1 MTYVDDP
8 SLADQEEDDRADDGE
23 GLSDDLAQYAPAPLT
38 PGQQG
43 FVDRLVDKVWDFT
56 VIFSGVEM
64 FPYQAALGRRIIE
77 SVISGD
83 GATITGELS
92 RQSGKTE
99 VVANV
104 AASLM
109 ILLPRLA
116 EMFPEFEPLQKFRT
130 GVMVGCFAPVEQQV
144 ETLFGRVVD
153 RLTSERALEMLED
166 PEIDDSVRAGSR
178 KVRLRKCQSF
188 CAMQTAN
195 PRAKIE
201 SKSYHIIFVDESQS
215 VDEYVLNKSITPM
228 GAFYLATMVM
238 TGTPDIVKGVFY
250 KTIQHNRRME
260 LRRGGKKNHFR
271 FDWHYCAR
279 FNKNYAAYIR
289 GEASRIGE
297 DSDEFRLNY
306 RLEWLLERGMLIT
319 ETRMDELGDPTM
331 PIVQAYWR
339 SPLVAGIDFARRMDS
354 TVVTIVWVD
363 WDRPDELGLYDHRIL
378 NWLEMHGEEWEDQY
392 FRIVDFLSNYSV
404 VAMGVDAQGVGDVAA
419 DRLKRLLPRIQVE
432 PLSSQIQDQSA
443 RWKHLQQL
451 LQRGL
456 MSWPA
461 HPRAKKTKNWRR
473 FRQQMVDVEKSYKGA
488 HLVVAAPN
496 EAGVH
501 DDYVDSLSC
510 ATIMSQV
517 MMVPEVEMQA
527 TPWASSARRARAAHP
542 RQRRQRTA

>member
-8 SLADQEEDDRADDGE
+8 TLGEDDLEPGE
-23 GLSDDLAQYAPAPLT
+23 DGLSDDLAQYAPPVLD
-38 PGQQG
+38 PNDQQ
-43 FVDRLVDKVWDFT
+43 FVDRLVDKVWEFT
-56 VIFSGVEM
+56 LIFSGVDM
-64 FPYQAALGRRIIE
+64 FPYQETLGRRIIE

-83 GATITGELS
+83 GATITGECS

-99 VVANV
+99 VIANV

-116 EMFPEFEPLQKFRT
+116 EMFPDVGMLAKFRK

-166 PEIDDSVRAGSR
+166 PEIDDVVRPGSR
-178 KVRLRKCQSF
+178 KVRLKKCQSF

-201 SKSYHIIFVDESQS
+201 SKSYHVIFVDESQS
-215 VDEYVLNKSITPM
+215 VDEYVLNKSIAPM

-238 TGTPDIVKGVFY
+238 TGTPDIIKGAFF
-250 KTIQHNRRME
+250 KTIQMNRRME

-289 GEASRIGE
+289 GEAMRIGE
-297 DSDEFRLNY
+297 DRDEVRLNY
-306 RLEWLLERGMLIT
+306 RLEWLLERGMLVT

-331 PIVQAYWR
+331 PIVQSYWR

-354 TVVTIVWVD
+354 TVVTVLFVD
-363 WDRPDELGLYDHRIL
+363 WDRPDELGLYDCRIL

-392 FRIVDFLSNYSV
+392 WRIVDFFSNYSI
-404 VAMGVDAQGVGDVAA
+404 VACGVDAQGVGDVAA

-456 MSWPA
+456 LSWPA
-461 HPRAKKTKNWRR
+461 HPRAKRTKTWRR
-473 FRQQMVDVEKSYKGA
+473 FRTQMVDVEKTYKGA

-517 MMVPEVEMQA
+517 LMVPEVEIQS
-527 TPWASSARRARAAHP
+527 TPWAAGARRARTARP
-542 RQRRQRTA
+542 RQRRQPA

>member
-8 SLADQEEDDRADDGE
+8 TLGEDDLEPGE
-23 GLSDDLAQYAPAPLT
+23 DGLSDDLAQYAPPVLD
-38 PGQQG
+38 PNDQQ
-43 FVDRLVDKVWDFT
+43 FVDRLVDKVWEFT
-56 VIFSGVEM
+56 LIFSGVDM
-64 FPYQAALGRRIIE
+64 FPYQETLGRRIIE

-83 GATITGELS
+83 GATITGECS

-99 VVANV
+99 VIANV

-116 EMFPEFEPLQKFRT
+116 EMFPDVGMLAKFRK

-166 PEIDDSVRAGSR
+166 PEIDDVVRPGSR
-178 KVRLRKCQSF
+178 KVRLKKCQSF

-201 SKSYHIIFVDESQS
+201 SKSYHVIFVDESQS
-215 VDEYVLNKSITPM
+215 VDEYVLNKSIAPM

-238 TGTPDIVKGVFY
+238 TGTPDIIKGAFF
-250 KTIQHNRRME
+250 KTIQMNRRME

-289 GEASRIGE
+289 GEAMRIGE

-306 RLEWLLERGMLIT
+306 RLEWLLERGMLVT

-331 PIVQAYWR
+331 PIVQSYWR

-354 TVVTIVWVD
+354 TVVTVLFVD
-363 WDRPDELGLYDHRIL
+363 WDRPDELGLYDCRIL

-392 FRIVDFLSNYSV
+392 WRIVDFFSNYSI
-404 VAMGVDAQGVGDVAA
+404 VACGVDAQGVGDVAA

-456 MSWPA
+456 LSWPA
-461 HPRAKKTKNWRR
+461 HPRAKRTKTWRR
-473 FRQQMVDVEKSYKGA
+473 FRTQMVDVEKTYKGA

-510 ATIMSQV
+510 ATIMSQGL
-517 MMVPEVEMQA
+517 MVPEVEIQS
-527 TPWASSARRARAAHP
+527 TPWAAGARRARTARP
-542 RQRRQRTA
+542 RQRRQPA

>member
-8 SLADQEEDDRADDGE
+8 ALGDDPDLDLEAGEE
-23 GLSDDLAQYAPAPLT
+23 GLSDDLAQYAPPVLD
-38 PGQQG
+38 PNDQQ
-43 FVDRLVDKVWDFT
+43 FVDRLVDKVWEFT
-56 VIFSGVEM
+56 LIFSGVDM
-64 FPYQAALGRRIIE
+64 FPYQETLGRRIIE

-83 GATITGELS
+83 GATITGECS

-99 VVANV
+99 VIANV

-116 EMFPEFEPLQKFRT
+116 EMFPDVGMLAKFRK

-166 PEIDDSVRAGSR
+166 PEIDDVVRPGSR
-178 KVRLRKCQSF
+178 KVRLKKCQSF

-201 SKSYHIIFVDESQS
+201 SKSYHVIFVDESQS
-215 VDEYVLNKSITPM
+215 VDEYVLNKSIAPM

-238 TGTPDIVKGVFY
+238 TGTPDIIKGAFF
-250 KTIQHNRRME
+250 KTIQMNRRME

-289 GEASRIGE
+289 GEAMRIGE

-306 RLEWLLERGMLIT
+306 RLEWLLERGMLVT

-331 PIVQAYWR
+331 PIVQSYWR

-354 TVVTIVWVD
+354 TVVTVLFVD
-363 WDRPDELGLYDHRIL
+363 WDRPDELGLYDCRIL

-392 FRIVDFLSNYSV
+392 WRIVDFFSNYSI
-404 VAMGVDAQGVGDVAA
+404 VACGVDAQGVGDVAA

-456 MSWPA
+456 LSWPA
-461 HPRAKKTKNWRR
+461 HPRAKRTKTWRR
-473 FRQQMVDVEKSYKGA
+473 FRTQMVDVEKTYKGA

-517 MMVPEVEMQA
+517 LMVPEVEIQS
-527 TPWASSARRARAAHP
+527 TPWAAGARRARTARP
-542 RQRRQRTA
+542 RQRRQPA

>member
-8 SLADQEEDDRADDGE
+8 ALGDDDLLDDGE
-23 GLSDDLAQYAPAPLT
+23 GLSDDLEQYAPPVLD

-77 SVISGD
+77 SVIAGD

-116 EMFPEFEPLQKFRT
+116 EMFPEFEPLQKFAK
-130 GVMVGCFAPVEQQV
+130 GVMIGCFAPVEQQV

-166 PEIDDSVRAGSR
+166 PEIDDQVRPGSR
-178 KVRLRKCQSF
+178 KVRLKKCQSF

-201 SKSYHIIFVDESQS
+201 SKSYHVIFVDESQS

-238 TGTPDIVKGVFY
+238 TGTPDIIKGVFY
-250 KTIQHNRRME
+250 KTIQHNRRQE

-271 FDWHYCAR
+271 FDWHYCAK
-279 FNKNYAAYIR
+279 FNRNYAAYIR
-289 GEASRIGE
+289 GEAQRIGE

-331 PIVQAYWR
+331 PIVPAYWR

-354 TVVTIVWVD
+354 TVVTVVWVD

-392 FRIVDFLSNYSV
+392 FRIVDFFSNYSI
-404 VAMGVDAQGVGDVAA
+404 VACGVDAQGVGDVAA
-419 DRLKRLLPRIQVE
+419 DRMKRLLPKIQWE

-461 HPRAKKTKNWRR
+461 APRAKKTKVWRR

-517 MMVPEVEMQA
+517 MMVPEVEIQA
-527 TPWASSARRARAAHP
+527 TPWAAGATRARTP
-542 RQRRQRTA
+542 RSRQRRRLRSAS

>member
-8 SLADQEEDDRADDGE
+8 TLGEDDLEPGE
-23 GLSDDLAQYAPAPLT
+23 DGLSDDLAQYAPPVLD
-38 PGQQG
+38 PNDQQ
-43 FVDRLVDKVWDFT
+43 FVDRLVDKVWEFT
-56 VIFSGVEM
+56 LIFSGVDM
-64 FPYQAALGRRIIE
+64 FPYQETLGRRIIE

-83 GATITGELS
+83 GATITGECS

-99 VVANV
+99 VIANV

-116 EMFPEFEPLQKFRT
+116 EMFPDVGMLAKFRK

-166 PEIDDSVRAGSR
+166 PEIDDVVRPGSR
-178 KVRLRKCQSF
+178 KVRLKKCQSF

-201 SKSYHIIFVDESQS
+201 SKSYHVIFVDESQS
-215 VDEYVLNKSITPM
+215 VDEYVLNKSIAPM

-238 TGTPDIVKGVFY
+238 TGTPDIIKGAFF
-250 KTIQHNRRME
+250 KTIQMNRRME

-289 GEASRIGE
+289 GEAMRIGE

-306 RLEWLLERGMLIT
+306 RLEWLLERGMLVT

-331 PIVQAYWR
+331 PIVQSYWR

-354 TVVTIVWVD
+354 TVVTVLFVD
-363 WDRPDELGLYDHRIL
+363 WDRPDELGLYDCRIL

-392 FRIVDFLSNYSV
+392 WRIVDFFSNYSI
-404 VAMGVDAQGVGDVAA
+404 VACGVDAQGVGDVAA

-456 MSWPA
+456 LSWPA
-461 HPRAKKTKNWRR
+461 HPRAKRTKIWRR
-473 FRQQMVDVEKSYKGA
+473 FRTQMVDVEKTYKGA

-517 MMVPEVEMQA
+517 LMVPEVEIQS
-527 TPWASSARRARAAHP
+527 TPWAAGARRARTARP
-542 RQRRQRTA
+542 RQRRQPA